1 MGCYGIGLDRLMA
14 AVAEQYSDDDGLKWP
29 ASIAPYMAVIVPVKY
44 EGKMKEEADSLY
56 DELRQKGIEVLL
68 DDRNERVGV
77 KFKDMDL
84 IGIPIRLV
92 ISEKALPNIEI
103 KYRKSGK
110 MEVISRE
117 DVLSAVFSIAR
128 QQN

>member
-29 ASIAPYMAVIVPVKY
+29 FSIAPYIAVIVPVKY
-44 EGKMKEEADSLY
+44 EGKMKEEADSIY
-56 DELRQKGIEVLL
+56 TELKEKGVEVLL

-84 IGIPIRLV
+84 IGIPFRLV
-92 ISEKALPNIEI
+92 I
-103 KYRKSGK
+103 KYRETGK
-110 MEVISRE
+110 MIMISKE
-117 DVLSAVFSIAR
+117 MVTDLLLAVSKL
-128 QQN
+128 